1 MLQATAE
8 TANAKY
14 HYSYYFFY
22 KINKGDL
29 PFMDC
34 CVFWCELTNLVGFC
48 GCFSEVKAAEKNS
61 RRSGPCLREGGLRPE
76 NPSNSRFFRPEANF
90 YYRCTAE
97 NV

>member
-34 CVFWCELTNLVGFC
+34 CVFWCEFTDLVGFL
-48 GCFSEVKAAEKNS
+48 GCHCLTPVTLFSEVKAAQKNS

-76 NPSNSRFFRPEANF
+76 ANF
-90 YYRCTAE
+90 YYRCNAE